1 MTALLRDD
9 MQGLVGTTM
18 ETAVSF
24 PVTASDIRRWAIAV
38 YYPDP
43 PPRRYRD
50 RPDAD
55 LVAPDDFNPFAW
67 GPRHRTFAAGPAA
80 EATYDVGAPE
90 RRLGVEP
97 PPHTQLLNGGL
108 LAEYTAVGIR
118 PGDVITS
125 TSAIVEYVEREGRAG
140 PMLFTTVES
149 RWVNQ
154 RDEPI
159 GIRRMTII
167 RS

>member
-1 MTALLRDD
+1 VTALLRDD
-9 MQGLVGTTM
+9 MRGLVGTTM

-38 YYPDP
+38 YYPHP
-43 PPRRYRD
+43 PPRRYWD
-50 RPDAD
+50 VPDVD

-67 GPRHRTFAAGPAA
+67 GPRQRTFAAGPAA
-80 EATYDVGAPE
+80 DATYDVGAPE

-108 LAEYTAVGIR
+108 HAEYTAVGIR
-118 PGDVITS
+118 PGDVVTS
-125 TSAIVEYVEREGRAG
+125 TSAIVEYTERAGRSG

-154 RDEPI
+154 RDEAL
-159 GIRRMTII
+159 GIRSMTII